1 LRLALSLICGGMDI
15 SRIGLAVSLALAA
28 NGWAEVVLRLRYTK
42 LFVPFTDAQRQRRV
56 WRWVLCFVSLMAL
69 AVFTALSIPQLTLAA
84 LFAVTAATDFECKR
98 LPWDWFLYGS
108 VIAGIGVG
116 FVERGWLGFRDAV
129 IAQAILFAAMTLTV
143 IFLRQTAG
151 GDIKLMMQYS
161 AACGHVTTAMLG
173 IVVSGLAMLLISLTY
188 RLITRRTLTKVPL
201 APATWV
207 GLVGAFL
214 LGGGDAPAFF

>member
-1 LRLALSLICGGMDI
+1 
-15 SRIGLAVSLALAA
+15 
-28 NGWAEVVLRLRYTK
+28 VVLRARYAK
-42 LFVPFTDAQRQRRV
+42 PFVPFTDAQRQRRV